1 MLVIFT
7 AAAMAAC
14 NGLAP
19 ARNLRAS
26 SSPRSASAVTPS
38 MIALPKVNLP
48 IPRAANPFDWSVDR
62 PEGYYKVPGQAL
74 YRQIGVAPEADF
86 DEIKEAVKRL
96 SEEALAE
103 GEPKKKIKLEIAQDK
118 IMELRLRQASA
129 GKLQMSGEAL
139 YKNNM
144 IEERDAAL
152 AKRNKRLKVPKWT
165 KGLVQYPTKKYAK
178 ECSKL
183 IAIFAVFGGVVNPGV
198 ATPCTAFIVFSA
210 MNNLYKRNR
219 PKQFVEEGM
228 PGVRT

>member
-1 MLVIFT
+1 M
-7 AAAMAAC
+7 
-14 NGLAP
+14 
-19 ARNLRAS
+19 
-26 SSPRSASAVTPS
+26 
-38 MIALPKVNLP
+38 
-48 IPRAANPFDWSVDR
+48 
-62 PEGYYKVPGQAL
+62 PGQAL

-144 IEERDAAL
+144 IQERDATL

-165 KGLVQYPTKKYAK
+165 KGLVQYPTKEYAK
-178 ECSKL
+178 EASKL
-183 IAIFAVFGGVVNPGV
+183 IAIFAVFGGVINPGV

-228 PGVRT
+228 PGVRA